1 VPYTLRCEVCGRK
14 IHGKPVKA
22 LIEGAKLTVC
32 GECAKHGTIIWE
44 EPKTPSPLP
53 PKPEA
58 KPKKIASP
66 KLPPVAAGVGTQK
79 ADEVSLELVD
89 DYDVKVRQAR
99 EKMGLT
105 HEELGKKINEKVSVL
120 KKIETRKIK
129 PDNRLAAKL
138 EHALRI
144 KLLVPASE
152 DKVSALTVSKQ
163 PSRPL
168 TLGDLV
174 QLDKERAE
182 EKT

>member
-1 VPYTLRCEVCGRK
+1 MRCEVCGRK

-22 LIEGAKLTVC
+22 LIEGAQLTVC
-32 GECAKHGTIIWE
+32 GECAKHGIITWE
-44 EPKTPSPLP
+44 EPEKPSPLL

-58 KPKKIASP
+58 KPKKVAIP
-66 KLPPVAAGVGTQK
+66 KPPIAAGVGTQR
-79 ADEVSLELVD
+79 AGEVSLELVE

-152 DKVSALTVSKQ
+152 DKVPALTVSKQ

-182 EKT
+182 EKA

>member
-1 VPYTLRCEVCGRK
+1 MRCEVCGRK

-32 GECAKHGTIIWE
+32 GECAKHGTILLE
-44 EPKTPSPLP
+44 EPKTPTTSSRSQP
-53 PKPEA
+53 
-58 KPKKIASP
+58 KPKKVTM
-66 KLPPVAAGVGTQK
+66 PPLMRPALAAAKVQK
-79 ADEVSLELVD
+79 AGEESLELVD

-129 PDNRLAAKL
+129 PDDKLAAKL

-144 KLLVPASE
+144 KLLIPASE
-152 DKVSALTVSKQ
+152 EKVSTTAPSKQ
-163 PSRPL
+163 SSRAL
-168 TLGDLV
+168 TLGDIIRF
-174 QLDKERAE
+174 DKEKAE
-182 EKT
+182 EKA

>member
-1 VPYTLRCEVCGRK
+1 LRCEVCGRK

-58 KPKKIASP
+58 KPKKIATLKP
-66 KLPPVAAGVGTQK
+66 PPVATGVGTQK
-79 ADEVSLELVD
+79 ASEVSLELVD

-105 HEELGKKINEKVSVL
+105 HEEK
-120 KKIETRKIK
+120 
-129 PDNRLAAKL
+129 
-138 EHALRI
+138 
-144 KLLVPASE
+144 VPAI
-152 DKVSALTVSKQ
+152 TISKQ

-174 QLDKERAE
+174 QLDKERVE